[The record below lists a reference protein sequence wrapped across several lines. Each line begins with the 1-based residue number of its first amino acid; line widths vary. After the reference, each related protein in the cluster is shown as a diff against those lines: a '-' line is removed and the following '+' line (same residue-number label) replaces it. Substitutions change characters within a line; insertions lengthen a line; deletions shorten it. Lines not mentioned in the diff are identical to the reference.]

1 MRTEVSETLGKLK
14 IIEATVPR
22 QYKVIFALTETY
34 NNIKEVNSIVLNE
47 DNLHKSIMNLKEDD
61 ELAKEIAINRK
72 SNTLQFIV
80 DDKNKND
87 ILPHPF
93 KKGVFNDFVGEVSVI
108 RSVNHQMHDNASMNK
123 DTQLNKTEYS
133 LPTANII
140 LVEIKTFEPDSNR
153 KTITKT
159 TRQKIDRF
167 KSLIEG
173 NKDKLSFTL
182 TMEKEKLETINA
194 KESIIS
200 ESGLKN
206 AKEEMDKYIAQVVQD
221 ALQHPDLDSIRPSQL
236 LFDESITDAEYI
248 NQITFGLHDSTQD
261 YYALD
266 NLFNELQYRLIY
278 RSLSDFMFVQ
288 LNILYKTRIG
298 ERRMKSLVGY
308 ILETGGLN
316 VTLSELLTS
325 AIPENIII
333 SRDTPFLNFKRVK
346 LKPLKDEEK

>member
-14 IIEATVPR
+14 IIEATAPR
-22 QYKVIFALTETY
+22 QYKVIFALTEKY
-34 NNIKEVNSIVLNE
+34 NNIKELNSIVLNE
-47 DNLHKSIMNLKEDD
+47 DNLHKTLMNLQDD
-61 ELAKEIAINRK
+61 ELAEAITINRR
-72 SNTLQFIV
+72 SNALQFIV
-80 DDKNKND
+80 DDKNKSN

-93 KKGVFNDFVGEVSVI
+93 KKGVFNDFVGEVSIV
-108 RSVNHQMHDNASMNK
+108 RSINHLLYDQASKVETPKFNK
-123 DTQLNKTEYS
+123 YEHS

-140 LVEIKTFEPDSNR
+140 LVEIKTFEPDSSR

-159 TRQKIDRF
+159 SRQKIDRF

-173 NKDKLSFTL
+173 NKDMLSFTL
-182 TMEKEKLETINA
+182 TMGKEKLETINA

-261 YYALD
+261 YYALN

-278 RSLSDFMFVQ
+278 RSLSDFMFIQ
-288 LNILYKTRIG
+288 LNILYKTQIG

>member
-34 NNIKEVNSIVLNE
+34 NNIKEVNSIVLND
-47 DNLHKSIMNLKEDD
+47 DNLHKGIMNLQDD
-61 ELAKEIAINRK
+61 ELTEEIMNKLGADV
-72 SNTLQFIV
+72 LQFVV
-80 DDKNKND
+80 DDSNKND

-108 RSVNHQMHDNASMNK
+108 RSINHHLNDLPSKNK
-123 DTQLNKTEYS
+123 TTQLNKHDYS
-133 LPTANII
+133 LPTANTI
-140 LVEIKTFEPDSNR
+140 LVEIKTFEPDSSR
-153 KTITKT
+153 KTITKS
-159 TRQKIDRF
+159 TRQKNDRF
-167 KSLIEG
+167 KSLIED
-173 NKDKLSFTL
+173 NKDRLSFTL

-206 AKEEMDKYIAQVVQD
+206 SKEEMDKYIAQVVQD

-266 NLFNELQYRLIY
+266 NLFNELEYRLIY
-278 RSLSDFMFVQ
+278 RSLSEFMFVQ

-346 LKPLKDEEK
+346 LKPLKD

>member
-47 DNLHKSIMNLKEDD
+47 DNLHKSVMNLQDD
-61 ELAKEIAINRK
+61 ELTEEITRNRK
-72 SNTLQFIV
+72 ANVLQFIV
-80 DDKNKND
+80 DDSNKSD

-108 RSVNHQMHDNASMNK
+108 RSISHKLNDLPSKNK
-123 DTQLNKTEYS
+123 TTQLNKSEYS
-133 LPTANII
+133 LPTANIV

-159 TRQKIDRF
+159 SRQKIDRF

-173 NKDKLSFTL
+173 NKGTLSFTL

-236 LFDESITDAEYI
+236 LFDESISDAEYI

-261 YYALD
+261 YYALN

-278 RSLSDFMFVQ
+278 RTLADFMFVQ

-316 VTLSELLTS
+316 ITLSELLTS

-346 LKPLKDEEK
+346 LKPLKDDEK